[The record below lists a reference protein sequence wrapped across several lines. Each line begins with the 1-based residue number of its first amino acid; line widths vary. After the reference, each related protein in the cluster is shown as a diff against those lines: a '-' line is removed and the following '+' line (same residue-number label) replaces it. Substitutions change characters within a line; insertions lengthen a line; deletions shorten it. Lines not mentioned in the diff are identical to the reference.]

1 MVFVRALL
9 ALLLIM
15 PLVPSAGAQS
25 TPPRSGANIV
35 RAMCVN
41 CHGPGLGGAPRI
53 GNAREWRS
61 RARAGIDNL
70 VRSASEGKGAMPAR
84 GGMPDLTDAEL
95 REAIAY
101 MFEQSTSKPE

>member
-1 MVFVRALL
+1 MVRVPLL
-9 ALLLIM
+9 FACLLLVA
-15 PLVPSAGAQS
+15 PFASAQATS
-25 TPPRSGANIV
+25 PRSGASIV
-35 RAMCVN
+35 RQMCVN

-61 RARAGIDNL
+61 RARSGLDNL

-95 REAIAY
+95 RDAIAY
-101 MFEQSTSKPE
+101 MFEQSTLKPE